1 MSMETGISLER
12 AVELIRTAVKPLDT
26 ERIPAWKALGR
37 VLAED
42 IIAPMDQP
50 PFPRS
55 PLDGYALH
63 CDDSIG
69 ASKEHPV
76 KLTVCGMLC
85 AGDWREE
92 EVPVGAAVRIMT
104 GAPIPRGCNCVIRQE
119 DTDEGADSVEIYCE
133 LKEWENYCFRGED
146 YEVGDI
152 LVPAETMVNSAV
164 MGVLSGA
171 GLCRGDETV
180 EVRKVPKVAIICT
193 GDELVE
199 NVVTPLPKG
208 KIYSSNHA
216 LLENR
221 LRELGMDVFAIFKTD
236 DEEEVAQVI
245 REASERV
252 DAIITTGGVSVGVK
266 DIFHRVFPM
275 LEAERVF
282 WRVLLKPG
290 TPAMLSI
297 YNHTPVL
304 SLSGNPFAAAATFE
318 LLGRPLLAALT
329 GKTALLPQKVKAQLG
344 TDFPKSGKVRRFVRG
359 TLMDGVVTLP
369 EGHSSGQLRSTVGT
383 NCLVELEAG
392 RGPVQAGEIVT
403 VYLL

>member
-1 MSMETGISLER
+1 METGISLER
-12 AVELIRTAVKPLDT
+12 AVQLIRGLTKPVGS
-26 ERIPAWKALGR
+26 EQIPAWRSHGR
-37 VLAED
+37 VLTED
-42 IIAPMDQP
+42 VIAPIDQP

-55 PLDGYALH
+55 PLDGYAFRAA
-63 CDDSIG
+63 DSVG
-69 ASKEHPV
+69 ASKENPV
-76 KLTVCGMLC
+76 RLTVCDMLC

-92 EVPVGAAVRIMT
+92 EVPAGQAVRIMT
-104 GAPIPRGCNCVIRQE
+104 GAPIPRGCDCVIRQE
-119 DTDEGADSVEIYCE
+119 DTDEGAETVQIYCE
-133 LKEWENYCFRGED
+133 LKPWENYCFQGED
-146 YEVGDI
+146 YEVGDV
-152 LVPAETMVNSAV
+152 LVPAGSRVTSAV

-180 EVRKVPKVAIICT
+180 EVRKVPQIALICT

-216 LLENR
+216 LLESR
-221 LRELGMDVFAIFKTD
+221 LRELGMDVVAIFKAD

-245 REASERV
+245 RDASKKV
-252 DAIITTGGVSVGVK
+252 DAIITTGGVSVGAK
-266 DIFHRVFPM
+266 DIFHQVLPA
-275 LEAERVF
+275 LGVERVF

-290 TPAMLSI
+290 TPAMFSL
-297 YNHTPVL
+297 YNGKPIL

-329 GKTALLPQKVKAQLG
+329 GNADLLPQRVKAELG
-344 TDFPKSGKVRRFVRG
+344 TAFPKGGKVRRFVRG
-359 TLMDGVVTLP
+359 TLSDGTVTLP

-383 NCLVELEAG
+383 NCLVELEAT
-392 RGPVQAGEIVT
+392 RGPVEAGETVT